1 MSVLLVLPVTR
12 RLKIVQTRKVPSPV
26 PVKPVLAEVRV
37 LISMSVILVTAIKT
51 LCAIILKDHLNVHA
65 TLDFPEMASIVKIST
80 NV

>member
-12 RLKIVQTRKVPSPV
+12 QLKIVQTPRVPLPV

-51 LCAIILKDHLNVHA
+51 LRAIILKDHLNVLA
-65 TLDFPEMASIVKIST
+65 IMDFPEMASIVKIST